1 MRTIYGVFA
10 KLILLASLVGVLVLT
25 ATSPVYADT
34 SKIFPSLDCTG
45 GPRLC
50 GSKSEKPVTDVV
62 ATVIQVLIWAVAI
75 VCVIVIIVSG
85 LRYIMAAGDTSKIE
99 QAKNSLLYAIVGLLA
114 ALLSFAIVYFVTDIF
129 K

>member
-34 SKIFPSLDCTG
+34 SKIFPSSDCTG